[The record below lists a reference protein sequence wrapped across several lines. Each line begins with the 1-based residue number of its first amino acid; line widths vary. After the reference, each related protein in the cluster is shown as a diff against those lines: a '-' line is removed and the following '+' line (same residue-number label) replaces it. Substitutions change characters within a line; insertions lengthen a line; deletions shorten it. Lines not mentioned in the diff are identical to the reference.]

1 MSDTEAIMWAVE
13 KDPALRSDFCN
24 LTILDRRPDDERL
37 RASFTRAL
45 DAIPRLRQ
53 RVIGAPLRLVPPEFA
68 DDPTLD
74 VDAHIRVVAVP
85 SPYDERALLDVCGS
99 LAEQPL
105 DRARPLWEFTLIDG
119 LAGGRAAL
127 LQKVHH
133 TIMDG
138 EGGLRLS
145 LALVDLER
153 DPPENAAPP
162 PHPSGYEPRRDTPI
176 DVARQ
181 AVSDAAT
188 RNLGAA
194 RGAIGALGRVIG
206 QPRELPA
213 RAGDAARFVTSLQR
227 QALVTDTAKSDVMS
241 ERSLRRRFEV
251 HRLSL
256 GAMRAAAASLGGSVN
271 DAYVTGLASALGR
284 YHERFNSE
292 VDELRVA
299 IPVSTRERGDRQTTN
314 AFAPARVVIPI
325 RPAHDLAALFKDIHD
340 RLEIA
345 KHERA
350 LHAAG
355 ALAGVVSGLPTSVLV
370 AFTRSQTRTIDFAA
384 SNLRGSPVP
393 LYLGGARILGNFPF
407 GPRTGCALN
416 VTMLSYCDE
425 LHLGL
430 NVDPAAIVDVRE
442 FLEDV
447 DDAYRALTSYA

>member
-1 MSDTEAIMWAVE
+1 
-13 KDPALRSDFCN
+13 
-24 LTILDRRPDDERL
+24 
-37 RASFTRAL
+37 
-45 DAIPRLRQ
+45 
-53 RVIGAPLRLVPPEFA
+53 
-68 DDPTLD
+68 
-74 VDAHIRVVAVP
+74 
-85 SPYDERALLDVCGS
+85 
-99 LAEQPL
+99 
-105 DRARPLWEFTLIDG
+105 
-119 LAGGRAAL
+119 
-127 LQKVHH
+127 
-133 TIMDG
+133 
-138 EGGLRLS
+138 
-145 LALVDLER
+145 
-153 DPPENAAPP
+153 
-162 PHPSGYEPRRDTPI
+162 
-176 DVARQ
+176 
-181 AVSDAAT
+181 
-188 RNLGAA
+188 
-194 RGAIGALGRVIG
+194 
-206 QPRELPA
+206 
-213 RAGDAARFVTSLQR
+213 VTSLQR